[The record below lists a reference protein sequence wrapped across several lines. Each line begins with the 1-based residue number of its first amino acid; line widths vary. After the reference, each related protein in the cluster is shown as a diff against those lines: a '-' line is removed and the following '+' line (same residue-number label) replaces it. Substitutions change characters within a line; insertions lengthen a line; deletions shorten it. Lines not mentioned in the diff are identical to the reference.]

1 MSLKLVKAFLKLL
14 KRALKRPKEEGTINM
29 ATPVTLRVC
38 GVEFDRIELRKSTDR
53 FSKMLVEVND
63 SKFGTFTL
71 DPAMKLEIRE
81 GGRWKM
87 IPLESFISH
96 LLLAKMC

>member
-1 MSLKLVKAFLKLL
+1 
-14 KRALKRPKEEGTINM
+14 M

-38 GVEFDRIELRKSTDR
+38 GVEFDRIELRKSADK
-53 FSKMLVEVND
+53 FSKVMVEVTD
-63 SKFGTFTL
+63 GRFGAFTL
-71 DPAMKLEIRE
+71 DPAMKLEIKE

-87 IPLESFISH
+87 IPLDSFISH